1 MKIHILVNLGQFA
14 ENFPK
19 QHVNLAF
26 TECENAKDNKY
37 LQRTKRA
44 KKPPN
49 FRYLEI
55 LPFQPSTVHSLII
68 IITNNNWSICAS
80 AICVIFFLSFILFYL
95 FLSS

>member
-44 KKPPN
+44 KKTPN

-80 AICVIFFLSFILFYL
+80 ALFFSALSFISFYL